1 MPTRDL
7 TSRILV
13 VDDEPS
19 LRIILSQVL
28 ADDGHDV
35 AVASSGEEALEMFRN
50 EPFPLVF
57 TDIVMGQMN
66 GLDLLRQIKEIA
78 PDTQVIIITS
88 HASLDTAIT
97 ALRSGAYDYLVK
109 PFDELEV
116 ISNVA
121 FRAIDRLRLGEENA
135 CLLEQLKD
143 KNDQLLAA
151 NMALKELAVRD
162 GLTGLYNHRYF
173 QEALTVEVLRCRR
186 HNRGFSVLFLDVD
199 NFKHYND
206 TNGHPEG
213 DRALRSIGEMISKHL
228 RASDILA
235 RYGGEEFVAIL
246 PESNLEVATTL
257 GERIRQ
263 MIEEYPF
270 PGETSQPLG
279 KLTIS
284 LGVATYRD
292 DGEDGSTLM
301 ETVDR
306 RLYLAKSQGRNK
318 LCAKG

>member
-1 MPTRDL
+1 MQTHDL

-13 VDDEPS
+13 VDDESS
-19 LRIILSQVL
+19 LRIVLSQVL
-28 ADDGHDV
+28 ADDGHKV
-35 AVASSGEEALEMFRN
+35 TVASNGEEALKLFRE

-57 TDIVMGQMN
+57 TDIVMGKMN
-66 GLDLLRQIKEIA
+66 GLDLLSQIKEMA
-78 PDTQVIIITS
+78 PNTQVIIITS
-88 HASLDTAIT
+88 HASLDTAIS

-109 PFDELEV
+109 PFAELEM

-121 FRAIDRLRLGEENA
+121 FRAIDHLRLADENSR
-135 CLLEQLKD
+135 LLAALKE

-186 HNRGFSVLFLDVD
+186 HSRGFSILFFDVD
-199 NFKHYND
+199 RFKTYND
-206 TNGHPEG
+206 NNGHPEG
-213 DRALRSIGEMISKHL
+213 DRALRIIGEVIGNAL

-246 PESNLEVATTL
+246 PESTREVACGL

-263 MIEEYPF
+263 LIEDLPF
-270 PGETSQPLG
+270 PGEASQPFG

-292 DGEDGSTLM
+292 DGMDGSTLM
-301 ETVDR
+301 ETADR
-306 RLYLAKSQGRNK
+306 RLYTAKSQGRNC
-318 LCAKG
+318 LCCEG

>member
-1 MPTRDL
+1 MHTRDL

-28 ADDGHDV
+28 ADDGHEV
-35 AVASSGEEALEMFRN
+35 TVASNGEEALELFRQQ
-50 EPFPLVF
+50 PFPLVF

-66 GLDLLRQIKEIA
+66 GLELLRQIKELA

-109 PFDELEV
+109 PFEELEV

-121 FRAIDRLRLGEENA
+121 FRAIDRLRLVEENSR
-135 CLLEQLKD
+135 LLGQLTE

-186 HNRGFSVLFLDVD
+186 HSRGFSILFLDVD

-213 DRALRSIGEMISKHL
+213 DRALRSIGEMIGKHL

-246 PESNLEVATTL
+246 PESSLDVACNL

-263 MIEEYPF
+263 MIEDHPF
-270 PGETSQPLG
+270 PGEASQPQG

-292 DGEDGSTLM
+292 DGEDGSSLM
-301 ETVDR
+301 ETADR
-306 RLYLAKSQGRNK
+306 RLYLAKSQGRNR
-318 LCAKG
+318 LCSEG